1 MRGVQGDGVAQQQC
15 PGLREPCSLSNY
27 EREPAM
33 KWASESQPK
42 DEAKQRKQK
51 AAFFVLKRFQSWPS
65 LLALLI
71 HPRVLWHAGSS
82 SVPFLST
89 PLCPGWSP
97 PPGRPAH
104 GATPIKIN
112 VFPCFWALQR
122 IMPSW
127 LAHIGLRI
135 HRDGPFEACG
145 TCAFLWCKVLT
156 WPHPQTRGNS
166 AYNITLTIL
175 YINYIH
181 CLLSITCYKTTYFC
195 RSLIHGNITYSK
207 HKDHVTL
214 ITIYLWI
221 PPPPFFPC
229 NNTFLVNSIQ

>member
-1 MRGVQGDGVAQQQC
+1 MSF
-15 PGLREPCSLSNY
+15 P
-27 EREPAM
+27 
-33 KWASESQPK
+33 ASEPYSASCHH
-42 DEAKQRKQK
+42 D
-51 AAFFVLKRFQSWPS
+51 LHT
-65 LLALLI
+65 LA
-71 HPRVLWHAGSS
+71 WD
-82 SVPFLST
+82 
-89 PLCPGWSP
+89 
-97 PPGRPAH
+97 
-104 GATPIKIN
+104 
-112 VFPCFWALQR
+112 
-122 IMPSW
+122 
-127 LAHIGLRI
+127 I

-181 CLLSITCYKTTYFC
+181 CLLSITCNKTTYFC

-221 PPPPFFPC
+221 PPPFFFHV
-229 NNTFLVNSIQ
+229 TILFWSIQFNNIYLFNFNAVQSRLTVTEKRQ